1 MSPIAYATVPR
12 IETDD
17 RWAKWYTPPGRR
29 SISTRP
35 DPYGTTRVCLIFV
48 TPVDYM
54 QHSQQERIEILR
66 TQFNGAGWEAE
77 RILSQLDQLDDLYCE
92 DLVQVKAP
100 RYSSGR
106 VVMIGDAAASATPI
120 SGMGTTLD
128 HQVAFERYERIMRPI
143 AEKAQHLPGFIPV
156 AAHPRTRWGVAI
168 LRGLAAIVG
177 TLWNLPYPQLVVD
190 LFHKQ
195 DFGTDNIKVPEYRE
209 LHGVWASQV

>member
-1 MSPIAYATVPR
+1 MA
-12 IETDD
+12 
-17 RWAKWYTPPGRR
+17 
-29 SISTRP
+29 
-35 DPYGTTRVCLIFV
+35 
-48 TPVDYM
+48 PVDYM

-66 TQFNGAGWEAE
+66 TRFNGAGWEAE
-77 RILSQLDQLDDLYCE
+77 RILSQLDQLDDLHCE

-100 RYSSGR
+100 RYPSGR

-120 SGMGTTLD
+120 SGMGTTLALSSAYILAAELARSPSN